1 MMFTEFC
8 KNSKVVSS
16 DFSMM
21 KNNVASSSSS
31 LPIKLIF
38 CFKSAFSNS
47 ICLLNLLQLV
57 YNALR
62 NIHNPINHQL
72 CYHLLISIIL
82 SYAFLLSFTGT
93 SKKPFPSINTLKS
106 FIVQFLVYKTL
117 KKMFYYL
124 HFQMIRQI
132 IDWLY

>member
-16 DFSMM
+16 GFLMM
-21 KNNVASSSSS
+21 KNIVASSSSS
-31 LPIKLIF
+31 LPIRLIC

-57 YNALR
+57 YNALK

-72 CYHLLISIIL
+72 CNHYF
-82 SYAFLLSFTGT
+82 YSF
-93 SKKPFPSINTLKS
+93 K
-106 FIVQFLVYKTL
+106 
-117 KKMFYYL
+117 
-124 HFQMIRQI
+124 
-132 IDWLY
+132 